1 LEDKLDYDYD
11 SPPSWHYPVRQTL
24 GAVLIAA
31 NRPADAETVY
41 RKYLKRFPEND
52 RSLFGLAKSL
62 KAQGK
67 TQEAQVVQKRFA
79 TAWKNAEFSLT
90 LEQL

>member
-1 LEDKLDYDYD
+1 MEDKLDYDYD

-31 NRPADAETVY
+31 NHTVDAETVY
-41 RKYLKRFPEND
+41 RKDLKLFPENG
-52 RSLFGLAKSL
+52 RSLAKSL

-79 TAWKNAEFSLT
+79 TAWKMPTSP
-90 LEQL
+90 

>member
-1 LEDKLDYDYD
+1 MC
-11 SPPSWHYPVRQTL
+11 QTL

-31 NRPADAETVY
+31 NHTVDAETVY
-41 RKYLKRFPEND
+41 RKDLKLFPENG
-52 RSLFGLAKSL
+52 RSLAKSL

-67 TQEAQVVQKRFA
+67 TQEASSSTKALCNRLE
-79 TAWKNAEFSLT
+79 NADFSLT